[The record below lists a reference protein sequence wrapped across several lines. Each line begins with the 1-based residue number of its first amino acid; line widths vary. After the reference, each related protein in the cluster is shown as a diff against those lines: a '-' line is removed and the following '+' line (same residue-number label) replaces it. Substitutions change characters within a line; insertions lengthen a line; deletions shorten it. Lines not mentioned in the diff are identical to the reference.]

1 MLRLYLF
8 GEFHVHWKAC
18 AIDGPGGGGKSTLA
32 AQLASDLSA
41 SVISM
46 DAFLL
51 PEGKYRVSAIAKN
64 YDLDRFYQEV
74 TEPLLDERDI
84 NYRVMDLATGTLG
97 TQRVN
102 IPAANRVIIEG
113 VYSME
118 LSFRD
123 SFNFTIFVDA
133 PKEHLMTRAFSLEAG
148 SRSWLD
154 KWLEGEETY
163 FVAQHPKLAATLVLD
178 GTKPFP
184 LTAEIMQ
191 QVELTRSQ
199 A

>member
-1 MLRLYLF
+1 
-8 GEFHVHWKAC
+8 VHWKAC

-32 AQLASDLSA
+32 AQLASDLGA
-41 SVISM
+41 TVISM

-51 PEGKYRVSAIAKN
+51 PEKKHRVSAIAKN
-64 YDLDRFYQEV
+64 YDLDRFYEEV
-74 TEPLLDERDI
+74 TESLLDEKDI
-84 NYRVMDLATGTLG
+84 NYRVMDLVTGTLG

-102 IPAANRVIIEG
+102 IPAGRPVIVEG

-123 SFNFTIFVDA
+123 SYSFTIFVDA
-133 PKEHLMTRAFSLEAG
+133 PKEALMARAFSLEGGAK
-148 SRSWLD
+148 SWLD

-178 GTKPFP
+178 GTKAFP
-184 LTAEIMQ
+184 SSAEIM
-191 QVELTRSQ
+191 EKIESKRSEP
-199 A
+199 